1 MMKNTLVIVAFLLI
15 NTLFSQDKTRDEVL
29 QLIADDTC
37 ICIQNDKTLYDST
50 KTMNQKQMALG
61 LCLLKSYN
69 IRKLESEEL
78 KKKGL
83 NDFEALGEEVGFLM
97 ANTCA
102 DSFINLFSD
111 EQLGAM
117 LDDDDDG
124 ENYETAPPPPAPKNE
139 NDLNIEVKLASI
151 HNEVISS
158 IIVTDSYNK
167 EHVFI
172 ISEQFEGYKLLKR
185 SNIKKDFRIFYK
197 EVEYFDLSER
207 RYVKKKVIK
216 YLEKI

>member
-1 MMKNTLVIVAFLLI
+1 MKNTLVIIAFLCI
-15 NTLFSQDKTRDEVL
+15 NISFSQDKTRDEVL

-37 ICIQNDKTLYDST
+37 VCIQNDKTLYDSG
-50 KTMNQKQMALG
+50 KTMKQKQMALG
-61 LCLLKSYN
+61 FCLLKSYN
-69 IRKLESEEL
+69 VRKLESTEL
-78 KKKGL
+78 KDKKL
-83 NDFEALGEEVGFLM
+83 NDFESLGEEVGFLM
-97 ANTCA
+97 ANTCGDA
-102 DSFINLFSD
+102 FINLFSED
-111 EQLGAM
+111 QLGAM
-117 LDDDDDG
+117 LDDD
-124 ENYETAPPPPAPKNE
+124 ENEYETLPAPPAPKNE
-139 NDLNIEVKLASI
+139 NDLNIEVKLISL

-167 EHVFI
+167 EHIFI
-172 ISEQFEGYKLLKR
+172 ISEQFEGYKLLKN

>member
-1 MMKNTLVIVAFLLI
+1 MMKNTLVIIAFLLT
-15 NTLFSQDKTRDEVL
+15 NTLFGQEKTREEVL

-37 ICIQNDKTLYDST
+37 ICIENDKTLYDSE

-69 IRKLESEEL
+69 VRKLESEEL
-78 KKKGL
+78 KNKGL
-83 NDFEALGEEVGFLM
+83 SDFEALGEEVGFLM
-97 ANTCA
+97 ANTCG

-111 EQLGAM
+111 AQLGNM
-117 LDDDDDG
+117 LNDD
-124 ENYETAPPPPAPKNE
+124 ENDFDTVPPPPAPKNE

-151 HNEVISS
+151 HNEIISS
-158 IIVTDSYNK
+158 IIVTDTYDK
-167 EHVFI
+167 EHTFI
-172 ISEQFEGYKLLKR
+172 ISEQFEGYNLLKK